1 MSSRTDPAEPTG
13 NRPFTPGSWVDPY
26 PYYAELRHREPVL
39 RIEPPGSYVVT
50 RYASVVQVL
59 KRPDIFSSTLMAQA
73 DPSLLGADPPA
84 HTRVRRIINPSFS
97 PSRIAALEPRIREIT
112 TELIGRVLPKGEGEL
127 IGELAIPLPARVIAE
142 ILGIDPERY
151 DEFKHWSDIAIL
163 RATGNPQANQYDEIA
178 GNAAEF
184 HEFFAR
190 LVEERRAGLSGG
202 DGLISNLAS
211 QQKLSTR
218 ELLSL
223 SRLLLVAGNETTTNL
238 IGNMLLALLRH
249 PSEMEKVL
257 ADPRL
262 LPAAIEETLR
272 YDAPVQLLRRRVTR
286 GVEVD
291 ETMIP
296 AGSMVVP
303 LLGSANRDEE
313 AFPAPDHFDLT
324 RQARGHVAF
333 GAGPHYCLGAHLA
346 RLEAK
351 IALEAVLTQLR
362 GLRLKD
368 DQLTRANSMQ
378 LRGLAGLSVTF
389 DPA

>member
-1 MSSRTDPAEPTG
+1 
-13 NRPFTPGSWVDPY
+13 GS
-26 PYYAELRHREPVL
+26 
-39 RIEPPGSYVVT
+39 
-50 RYASVVQVL
+50 
-59 KRPDIFSSTLMAQA
+59 
-73 DPSLLGADPPA
+73 
-84 HTRVRRIINPSFS
+84 
-97 PSRIAALEPRIREIT
+97 
-112 TELIGRVLPKGEGEL
+112 
-127 IGELAIPLPARVIAE
+127 
-142 ILGIDPERY
+142 
-151 DEFKHWSDIAIL
+151 
-163 RATGNPQANQYDEIA
+163 
-178 GNAAEF
+178 
-184 HEFFAR
+184 
-190 LVEERRAGLSGG
+190 
-202 DGLISNLAS
+202 DGLISDLARE
-211 QQKLSTR
+211 QTLSTR

-223 SRLLLVAGNETTTNL
+223 SRLLLVTGNETTTNL
-238 IGNMLLALLRH
+238 IGNTLLALLRH

-257 ADPRL
+257 TDLRL

-286 GVEVD
+286 NLEVD
-291 ETMIP
+291 GTMIP

-351 IALEAVLTQLR
+351 IALEAVFTQLC

-368 DQLTRANSMQ
+368 DQLTRANSIQ
-378 LRGLAGLSVTF
+378 LRGLARLPVTF